1 MNVPRPQCAWA
12 RRRCGLLALIAS
24 FGLPLAGAPATEPAR
39 DPLES
44 GFRQPPPD
52 ARPKTW
58 WHWMND
64 SVTKEGITADLEAMA
79 QAGIG
84 GVQVF
89 NASLANYDTKRF
101 VTPSA
106 DYLSPAWLELE
117 QFALAEARRV
127 GLDVAF
133 NTGPGVVESGGPWIT
148 PDQAM
153 QHLVW
158 SELPVTGGR
167 AFAGPVPLPP
177 VHYGLFTG
185 VPPPGPYRR
194 WVGSEPAD
202 VAKYYRDVAVLAVP
216 TPESETEPESVPLQ
230 IKASAPIPRA
240 EVLSDH
246 DLATYAVFPVPTPE
260 KPVWIEYEFRAP
272 ITVRSAI
279 ISCEGVNC
287 YRDGELQCSDDGKT
301 WRFVAVLASIG
312 IWDRFVPCT
321 TAVPETRARF
331 FRFRFFTLTF
341 SGAKRL
347 GLAEVRLSPVARLNH
362 WEIKAAYV
370 PALVNADDTVPV
382 PSPATIEPQRV
393 IDLTRFLRPD
403 GTLDWQVPPGQ
414 WTLLRIGYAPMGIL
428 NSGAMAEGMGLEVD
442 KLNRAAVDGFF
453 SGGAGKIIAAAGP
466 LAGTTLTGLLM
477 DSWEVF
483 TQNWTPDFPAEFARR
498 RGYDLRPWLPVMT
511 GRIIGNATLS
521 ERFLFDVRH
530 TVSDLVVENHYGRIA
545 ELAHRSGL
553 KFYAEAPGHTV
564 PTVVDSFATKGRV
577 DVPMGEFWLGKSN
590 ESNDPKQTAAAAQLY
605 GKRIVA
611 AESFTSVPEESNWQ
625 ESPAKFKSLGDRYFA
640 DGLNLLMFHTFVHQP
655 WLDRAPGLTLGPY
668 GSHFERTNGW
678 LAVAGPPWI
687 KYLTR
692 CQFLLQ
698 RGLPVIDV
706 NFFAGEDVP
715 NTLPA
720 PDDAAAHPVLPAGFD
735 YGGCSD
741 DALLNRMD
749 VRDGQIVLP
758 DGMSFAVLVL
768 PNRPELSVAAVR
780 KLKELIAAG
789 ATVVGPRPLSSPTLT
804 DYPQGDE
811 EVRKIGKE
819 VWGAIDGQ
827 KVTENRFGRGRVVWG
842 SPLSAVLPPPD
853 FDYDRTTGANLVFAH
868 RRDGDTEIYFV
879 ANQGEAAATVA
890 ATFRVAGK
898 RPELWDAETGDIAAA
913 PAYADCGGLTTV
925 PLHLNA
931 MGSIFVVFR
940 HPASPDAVVGA
951 IRNGAPVPLTAL
963 LEPAAGAYVLT
974 TACGAQLRNVV
985 PNTPR
990 PIAVSGLWTVRFPG
1004 ETGTSVPLAWSSL
1017 FSWPDNAAVSIKYFS
1032 GTATYAAEFLVPPE
1046 ALHGNQ
1052 RVQLDLGRV
1061 EKFAGVTLNGRPLR
1075 TLWHPPYVMDVTAAV
1090 QPGQNHLEL
1099 SVTNLLVN
1107 RLIGDQ
1113 QRPENQRRLWS
1124 THQPYT
1130 KDSPLLPSGLLGP
1143 VQVVF
1148 RPQLAPAPSAAEQHQ

>member
-347 GLAEVRLSPVARLNH
+347 ELAEVRLSPVARLNH

-625 ESPAKFKSLGDRYFA
+625 ESPAKFKAMGDRYFA

-655 WLDRAPGLTLGPY
+655 WVDRAPGLTLGPY

-678 LAVAGPPWI
+678 LAVAGPPWVR
-687 KYLTR
+687 YVSR

-698 RGLPVIDV
+698 RGLPVVDV
-706 NFFAGEDVP
+706 SFFAGEDAP

-720 PDDAAAHPVLPAGFD
+720 PDDATAHPVLPAGFD
-735 YGGCSD
+735 YGGCSA
-741 DALLNRMD
+741 DALLNRME
-749 VRDGQIVLP
+749 VRDGRIVLP
-758 DGMSFAVLVL
+758 DGMSFTLLVL
-768 PNRPELSVAAVR
+768 PNRPVLSLAAAR
-780 KLKELIAAG
+780 KLRALVAGG
-789 ATVVGPRPLSSPTLT
+789 ATVVGPKPVRSPTLA
-804 DYPQGDE
+804 DYPQGDLE
-811 EVRKIGKE
+811 LARIANE
-819 VWGAIDGQ
+819 VWSGIDGITR
-827 KVTENRFGRGRVVWG
+827 TENRFGLGRVIWG
-842 SPLSAVLPPPD
+842 QPLAAVLPAPD
-853 FDYDRTTGANLVFAH
+853 LEFDRTAGANLVWTH
-868 RRDGDTEIYFV
+868 RRDGDTDIYFV
-879 ANQGEAAATVA
+879 ANQRATATTVD
-890 ATFRVAGK
+890 ATFRVSGRA
-898 RPELWDAETGDIAAA
+898 PELWNAETGAIFAAS
-913 PAYADCGGLTTV
+913 AYSQHAGRTTLA
-925 PLHLNA
+925 LHLE
-931 MGSIFVVFR
+931 GTESIFVVFR
-940 HPASPDAVVGA
+940 RPAFPGA
-951 IRNGAPVPLTAL
+951 IARAERNGVAVPLMAL
-963 LEPAAGAYVLT
+963 LRPEAGTYRLT
-974 TACGAQLRNVV
+974 TADGRAIRETVPAAPQPMPVAGPWIVGFPADAGTGA
-985 PNTPR
+985 PR
-990 PIAVSGLWTVRFPG
+990 PWPVLVSWADSDARP
-1004 ETGTSVPLAWSSL
+1004 
-1017 FSWPDNAAVSIKYFS
+1017 IRYFS
-1032 GTATYAAEFLVPPE
+1032 GTAGYTAEFAVAAADLLGHP
-1046 ALHGNQ
+1046 
-1052 RVQLDLGRV
+1052 RVLLDLGRV
-1061 EKFAGVTLNGRPLR
+1061 ENFARVTLNGRPLR
-1075 TLWHPPYVMDVTAAV
+1075 VLWHPPYTVDVTDCV
-1090 QPGQNHLEL
+1090 QAGRNRLEIA
-1099 SVTNLLVN
+1099 VTNLLVN

-1113 QRPENQRRLWS
+1113 QLPTAERRTWS
-1124 THQPYT
+1124 SHEPYNKT
-1130 KDSPLLPSGLLGP
+1130 SLLLPSGLLGP
-1143 VQVVF
+1143 VRLTF
-1148 RPQLAPAPSAAEQHQ
+1148 EPQLTLAP